1 MKSGG
6 QVTIDKAN
14 VRRKALSKY
23 ARNPTKDRLWSRI
36 AAKHQVV
43 DNELDRLAAMIRRG
57 K

>member
-36 AAKHQVV
+36 AARHQVV
-43 DNELDRLAAMIRRG
+43 DNELERLAAMIRRG
-57 K
+57 